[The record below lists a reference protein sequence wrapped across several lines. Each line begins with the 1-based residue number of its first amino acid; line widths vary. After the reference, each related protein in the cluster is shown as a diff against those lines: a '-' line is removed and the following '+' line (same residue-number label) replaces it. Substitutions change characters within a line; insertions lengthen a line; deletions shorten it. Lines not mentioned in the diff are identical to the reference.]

1 MMGIPAAAGL
11 PVRPRRRTMAERP
24 VRDTEASGRAS
35 RDRSPVNWL
44 LLVPMLL
51 VIWPPLFNKVDPTLF
66 GIPFF
71 YWFQL
76 AVIPIG
82 VTCTLLVYRATA
94 GRGNDR

>member
-1 MMGIPAAAGL
+1 
-11 PVRPRRRTMAERP
+11 MAERP
-24 VRDTEASGRAS
+24 APEAGASGRTS

-51 VIWPPLFNKVDPTLF
+51 VIWPPLFNKVDPKLF

-82 VTCTLLVYRATA
+82 VTCTALVYRATA

>member
-1 MMGIPAAAGL
+1 
-11 PVRPRRRTMAERP
+11 MAEHP
-24 VRDTEASGRAS
+24 LPDTEASARTS
-35 RDRSPVNWL
+35 KDRSPVNWL

-51 VIWPPLFNKVDPTLF
+51 VIWPPLYNRDDPELF

-82 VTCTLLVYRATA
+82 VTCTVLVYRATA
-94 GRGNDR
+94 GRRNDR

>member
-1 MMGIPAAAGL
+1 M
-11 PVRPRRRTMAERP
+11 TMAERP
-24 VRDTEASGRAS
+24 VADRAASGRTS

-51 VIWPPLFNKVDPTLF
+51 VIWPPLFNKVDPKLF

-82 VTCTLLVYRATA
+82 VACTVLVYQATA
-94 GRGNDR
+94 RRGNDR

>member
-1 MMGIPAAAGL
+1 
-11 PVRPRRRTMAERP
+11 MAERP
-24 VRDTEASGRAS
+24 LPDTGASGQTS
-35 RDRSPVNWL
+35 KDRTPVNWL

-51 VIWPPLFNKVDPTLF
+51 VIWPPLYNKVEPRLF

-82 VTCTLLVYRATA
+82 VTCTALVYRATA
-94 GRGNDR
+94 GRRGDER

>member
-1 MMGIPAAAGL
+1 
-11 PVRPRRRTMAERP
+11 MAERP
-24 VRDTEASGRAS
+24 VPDAGTPGRTS

-51 VIWPPLFNKVDPTLF
+51 VIWPPLFNKVDPKLF

-82 VTCTLLVYRATA
+82 VTCTVLVYRATA
-94 GRGNDR
+94 GRRGDER

>member
-1 MMGIPAAAGL
+1 
-11 PVRPRRRTMAERP
+11 MAERR
-24 VRDTEASGRAS
+24 VADAGASERTS

-51 VIWPPLFNKVDPTLF
+51 VIWPPLFNKVDPRLF

-82 VTCTLLVYRATA
+82 VACTAAAYLATSR
-94 GRGNDR
+94 RGDDR

>member
-1 MMGIPAAAGL
+1 
-11 PVRPRRRTMAERP
+11 MAERP
-24 VRDTEASGRAS
+24 AADRAAASGRTS

-51 VIWPPLFNKVDPTLF
+51 VIWPPLFNKVDPRLF

-82 VTCTLLVYRATA
+82 VACTVIVYRAA
-94 GRGNDR
+94 ARRGDDR

>member
-1 MMGIPAAAGL
+1 
-11 PVRPRRRTMAERP
+11 MAERP
-24 VRDTEASGRAS
+24 VAERAASGRTS

-44 LLVPMLL
+44 LLVPILL
-51 VIWPPLFNKVDPTLF
+51 VIWPPLFNKVDPKLF

-82 VTCTLLVYRATA
+82 VACTAAAYLATA
-94 GRGNDR
+94 RRGDDR

>member
-1 MMGIPAAAGL
+1 
-11 PVRPRRRTMAERP
+11 MAERAAAD
-24 VRDTEASGRAS
+24 RAASGRTS

-51 VIWPPLFNKVDPTLF
+51 VIWPPLFNKTDPRLF

-82 VTCTLLVYRATA
+82 VVCTTLVYLATA
-94 GRGNDR
+94 RGRGNDR